1 MSTDDLLAHALDDP
15 YPVYDMLRARDP
27 LLWIP
32 DLNRWMVTGHRQALE
47 ILRHEKFSSDRSRW
61 DDYQLPPGLDR
72 PPGGMFVMDP
82 PDHTRLRSLVQQA
95 FTPQVVERLRLRVEE
110 LADDLLD
117 AASGQDADLMAVFAG
132 PLPATVFADLLGIPA
147 AEQEMFRNW
156 TTTLIEAIDPVS
168 HHLVSDAGTSA
179 QQELEGYLSE
189 VVSARRREPR
199 EDLISGL
206 VRAEASGDRLTSGE
220 LLEMCIL
227 LTIAGLETTTNL
239 IGNGVNSLLDHP
251 EEAARLRAEPKVI
264 TTAVEELL
272 RFDSPIQVS
281 GRVPREDVEVDGKV
295 LRAGQMVGILLGA
308 ANRDPEEFPAPAR
321 LDLSR
326 TPNRHLAFSRGIHFC
341 LGAPLARLEG
351 AIAIPA
357 LLRRFPQMSRAGEPK
372 LRHNVHVRGFA
383 ALPVTF
389 KS

>member
-15 YPVYDMLRARDP
+15 YPVYDMLRRRAP

-32 DLNRWMVTGHRQALE
+32 DMNRWMVTGHRQALD

-61 DDYQLPPGLDR
+61 DDYKLPPGLDR

-82 PDHTRLRSLVQQA
+82 PDHTRLRGLVQQA
-95 FTPQVVERLRLRVEE
+95 FTPSMVQRLRLRIEE

-117 AASGQDADLMAVFAG
+117 GMVGQDVDLMARFAG
-132 PLPATVFADLLGIPA
+132 PLPAIVLAELLGIPA
-147 AEQEMFRNW
+147 VDQEMFRSW

-168 HHLVSDAGTSA
+168 HHLVSDAGTRA
-179 QQELEGYLSE
+179 QRELEDYLSD
-189 VVSARRREPR
+189 VVSSRRFEPR
-199 EDLISGL
+199 QDLISGL
-206 VRAEASGDRLTSGE
+206 VRAETSGDRLAGGE

-239 IGNGVNSLLDHP
+239 IGNGMNALLDHP
-251 EEAARLRAEPKVI
+251 EEADRLRTDPKIV
-264 TTAVEELL
+264 TVAVEELL

-281 GRVPREDVEVDGKV
+281 GRVPMEDVEVHGQL

-308 ANRDPEEFPAPAR
+308 ANRDPEEFSEPGR
-321 LDLSR
+321 LDLTR

-351 AIAIPA
+351 AIAIPV
-357 LLRRFPQMSRAGEPK
+357 LLRRFPEMSRAGEPK
-372 LRHNVHVRGFA
+372 RRHNVHVRGLA
-383 ALPVTF
+383 TLPVAL
-389 KS
+389 KP

>member
-1 MSTDDLLAHALDDP
+1 VSTDDLLAHALDDP
-15 YPVYDMLRARDP
+15 YPVYDLLRAQDP
-27 LLWIP
+27 LVWIP
-32 DLNRWMVTGHRQALE
+32 DMNRWMVTGYRQAVE

-82 PDHTRLRSLVQQA
+82 PDHTRLRALVQQA
-95 FTPQVVERLRLRVEE
+95 FTPRMVERMRMRIEE
-110 LADDLLD
+110 LAGDLLD
-117 AASGQDADLMAVFAG
+117 AATGRDVDLMGQFAG
-132 PLPATVFADLLGIPA
+132 PLPATVLAELLGIAA

-156 TTTLIEAIDPVS
+156 TSTLIEAIDPVS
-168 HHLVSDAGTSA
+168 HHLVSDAGTRA
-179 QQELEGYLSE
+179 QQELEEYLLE
-189 VVSARRREPR
+189 VVRARRGEPR

-206 VRAEASGDRLTSGE
+206 VRAEASGDRLTGGE

-239 IGNGVNSLLDHP
+239 IGNGVNALLDYP
-251 EEAARLRAEPKVI
+251 DEAGRLRTEPKIVA
-264 TTAVEELL
+264 TAVEELL

-281 GRVPREDVEVDGKV
+281 GRVPMEDIKVDGKV

-308 ANRDPEEFPAPAR
+308 ANRDPEEFPEPAR
-321 LDLSR
+321 LDLGR
-326 TPNRHLAFSRGIHFC
+326 TPNRHVAFSRGIHFC

-357 LLRRFPQMSRAGEPK
+357 LFRRFPGMSRAGEPER
-372 LRHNVHVRGFA
+372 RHNVHVRGLA
-383 ALPVTF
+383 TLPVTLE
-389 KS
+389 S

>member
-1 MSTDDLLAHALDDP
+1 MSTDDLLAHALEDP
-15 YPVYDMLRARDP
+15 YPVYDLLRARGP

-32 DLNRWMVTGHRQALE
+32 DMNRWMVTGHRQARE

-82 PDHTRLRSLVQQA
+82 PDHTRLRALVQQA
-95 FTPQVVERLRLRVEE
+95 FTPRVVQRLQRRIEQ

-117 AASGQDADLMAVFAG
+117 AAPGHDADLMAGFAG
-132 PLPATVFADLLGIPA
+132 PLPATVLAELLGIPA
-147 AEQEMFRNW
+147 VEQGMFRDW

-168 HHLVSDAGTSA
+168 HHLVSDAGTRA
-179 QQELEGYLSE
+179 QRELEAYLSD
-189 VVSARRREPR
+189 VVGSRRREPR
-199 EDLISGL
+199 GDLISGL
-206 VRAEASGDRLTSGE
+206 VQAEASGDRLTGEE

-239 IGNGVNSLLDHP
+239 IGNGVNTLIDHP
-251 EEAARLRAEPKVI
+251 EEADRLRAEPKIV

-281 GRVPREDVEVDGKV
+281 GRVPMEDVEVDGKL

-308 ANRDPEEFPAPAR
+308 ANRDPDEFPQPAR
-321 LDLSR
+321 LDLTRS
-326 TPNRHLAFSRGIHFC
+326 PNRHLAFSRGIHFC

-357 LLRRFPQMSRAGEPK
+357 LLRRFPRMSLAGEPK
-372 LRHNVHVRGFA
+372 RRTNVHVRGLA
-383 ALPVTF
+383 TLPVTLTP
-389 KS
+389 

>member
-1 MSTDDLLAHALDDP
+1 VSADDLLTHALDDP
-15 YPVYDMLRARDP
+15 YPVYDLLRKRDP

-32 DLNRWMVTGHRQALE
+32 DMNRWMVTGHRQALE
-47 ILRHEKFSSDRSRW
+47 ILRHEKLSSDRGRW

-82 PDHTRLRSLVQQA
+82 PDHTRLRALVQQA
-95 FTPQVVERLRLRVEE
+95 FTPRMVQLLRLRIEE

-117 AASGQDADLMAVFAG
+117 AAAGQDVDLMAAFAG
-132 PLPATVFADLLGIPA
+132 PLPAIVIAELLGIPA
-147 AEQEMFRNW
+147 AEQEMFRHW

-168 HHLVSDAGTSA
+168 HHLVSDAGTCA
-179 QQELEGYLSE
+179 QQELEGYLSQ
-189 VVSARRREPR
+189 VIGARRREPR
-199 EDLISGL
+199 ADLISGL
-206 VRAEASGDRLTSGE
+206 VRAEASGDRLTGE
-220 LLEMCIL
+220 ELREMCIL

-239 IGNGVNSLLDHP
+239 IGNGVSALLDYP
-251 EEAARLRAEPKVI
+251 DEADRLRAQRGI
-264 TTAVEELL
+264 AMTAIEELL

-281 GRVPREDVEVDGKV
+281 GRVPTEDTEIDGKV

-308 ANRDPEEFPAPAR
+308 ANRDPAEFPEPAR
-321 LDLSR
+321 LDLGR

-357 LLRRFPQMSRAGEPK
+357 LLRRFPRMARAGEPK
-372 LRHNVHVRGFA
+372 RRQNVHVRGLA
-383 ALPVTF
+383 TLPVTL
-389 KS
+389 KP